1 MTGASLNTSNVFH
14 RIWSKYYIS
23 ETYFLKQIT
32 GYFPINWILFRYSF
46 LYNFFR
52 NVINSPHLKIPIHK
66 RIIDMSSQPSSITS
80 TSYHRR
86 KSLSASITSHQRQ
99 RLTPTRSY
107 PTPYSSSAKD
117 YRQRSREFTADFERH
132 ARTPFLVDRSKCSY
146 GRDLNSHETRQ
157 FGHTTRNSPSPKEKT
172 IETSNFKF
180 YPSIKCL
187 ESSGGYLSKN
197 RESLYFNRYMHC
209 FLLISA
215 WFFVTIS

>member
-1 MTGASLNTSNVFH
+1 MYHIVC
-14 RIWSKYYIS
+14 
-23 ETYFLKQIT
+23 
-32 GYFPINWILFRYSF
+32 
-46 LYNFFR
+46 NFFR
-52 NVINSPHLKIPIHK
+52 NVINSSHLKILIHK

-107 PTPYSSSAKD
+107 PTPHTSSAKD

-157 FGHTTRNSPSPKEKT
+157 FGHTTRNSPSPRERT

-197 RESLYFNRYMHC
+197 RESLYFNRYMHSYIIRC
-209 FLLISA
+209 ITLYFNCKLL
-215 WFFVTIS
+215 

>member
-1 MTGASLNTSNVFH
+1 MGSLMTGASLNT
-14 RIWSKYYIS
+14 K
-23 ETYFLKQIT
+23 TY
-32 GYFPINWILFRYSF
+32 
-46 LYNFFR
+46 
-52 NVINSPHLKIPIHK
+52 LKIPIHK

-172 IETSNFKF
+172 IESSNFKF

-197 RESLYFNRYMHC
+197 RLSLNQKVHRKTHIAILKKEIIHNEATLNNQES
-209 FLLISA
+209 
-215 WFFVTIS
+215 

>member
-1 MTGASLNTSNVFH
+1 MYHIVC
-14 RIWSKYYIS
+14 
-23 ETYFLKQIT
+23 
-32 GYFPINWILFRYSF
+32 
-46 LYNFFR
+46 NFFR
-52 NVINSPHLKIPIHK
+52 NVISSSYLKIPIHK
-66 RIIDMSSQPSSITS
+66 RVLDMSSQPSSITS

-107 PTPYSSSAKD
+107 PTPYTSSAKD

-157 FGHTTRNSPSPKEKT
+157 FIHTSRNSPSPRERT
-172 IETSNFKF
+172 IETSNFKL

-187 ESSGGYLSKN
+187 ESSGGHPSKN
-197 RESLYFNRYMHC
+197 RKSLYFNRYMHSYIIRC
-209 FLLISA
+209 ITLYFNLKL
-215 WFFVTIS
+215 

>member
-1 MTGASLNTSNVFH
+1 MQSYIQSRCCIHEMFLNYLQRNIFQSSKSYSGKVFMY
-14 RIWSKYYIS
+14 YYIVC
-23 ETYFLKQIT
+23 
-32 GYFPINWILFRYSF
+32 
-46 LYNFFR
+46 NFFR
-52 NVINSPHLKIPIHK
+52 NVINSSHLKIPIHK

-86 KSLSASITSHQRQ
+86 KSVSASITSHQLQ

-107 PTPYSSSAKD
+107 PTPYTSSAKD

-132 ARTPFLVDRSKCSY
+132 ARTPFLVDRIKCSY

-157 FGHTTRNSPSPKEKT
+157 FGHTTRNSPSPRERT

-187 ESSGGYLSKN
+187 ESSGGHLSKN
-197 RESLYFNRYMHC
+197 RKGLYFSRYMHS
-209 FLLISA
+209 FLLVS
-215 WFFVTIS
+215 V